1 MGFVIEE
8 LKIGSRLRKLRKEIG
23 ISIADLSLKSGVST
37 GLISQIERDM
47 VVPSVVSLY
56 RIAQA
61 LDTNIN
67 YFFETPKAN
76 GFGLIRKGDHKIIT
90 AGRGTTNYA
99 LLSPDRVEHIIDMTL
114 VTLKGGESYD
124 KKDVVCH
131 EGEECGYVL
140 SGVLTVL
147 LDGQEYTLYPGDSI
161 YFYSTLPHKY
171 INSGQE
177 DCVSIWAMTPKF
189 F

>member
-1 MGFVIEE
+1 NG
-8 LKIGSRLRKLRKEIG
+8 L
-23 ISIADLSLKSGVST
+23 SIAELSAACGVST
-37 GLISQIERDM
+37 GLISQIERGM

-67 YFFETPKAN
+67 YFFEDPKARE
-76 GFGLIRKGDHKIIT
+76 FGILRRGDHKMIT
-90 AGRGTTNYA
+90 LHHGTSQYE
-99 LLSPDRVEHIIDMTL
+99 LLSPDKMEHAIDLTRI
-114 VTLKGGESYD
+114 TLKGGEVYERNET
-124 KKDVVCH
+124 VVH

-140 SGVLTVL
+140 SGVMTVL
-147 LDGQEYTLYPGDSI
+147 LDGEEYVLNPGDSM

-171 INSGQE
+171 LNNGQE